1 LGFCFRCRFIVTS
14 EQLQES
20 GLFAS
25 PADCPELLGGTYA
38 DTGEEFSD
46 WMQKKL
52 ARRAQVRK
60 RSVFFAP
67 FCAYKKPNICQDRLG
82 TNIGQALTK
91 GSCCLTGDRRG
102 EPLEYTFGGI

>member
-1 LGFCFRCRFIVTS
+1 MGFCFRYRFIVTS

-60 RSVFFAP
+60 RSVFLRRFV
-67 FCAYKKPNICQDRLG
+67 
-82 TNIGQALTK
+82 LTK
-91 GSCCLTGDRRG
+91 NRTFVKTGSGQT
-102 EPLEYTFGGI
+102 